1 MAVHLSIHA
10 GYDPSY
16 PWKQIGTDSP
26 EKATN
31 PLGYYLTP
39 VDAEGEPPGVWHGRA
54 AQLLGLADGEL
65 VDRAE
70 FEELYGT
77 HVNPRSGE
85 HLGRAMYKFKA
96 EDDIYHDLLAAE
108 PYASEVRKAELR
120 SQARRLT
127 RRAVPYF
134 DFTMSMSKDI
144 SLIYGSLLAKEHKAR
159 QEGDPEA
166 AAQWA
171 EKAAK
176 VPAAIE
182 WAREQ
187 MMDYL
192 QDEAGYTRTGGHR
205 GSSGAESSSE
215 LGKFEGAHDWLYAS
229 FFQHTSRDG
238 DPQLHIHNL
247 VLNKVPL
254 MKDGEV
260 EKWLTIDA
268 KVAYSMR
275 RAAAAVAAAELE
287 ARLSADL
294 GIVWEPRPDGN
305 GRQIAGV
312 SQAMM
317 DLFSH
322 RRQTIKA
329 EAAKLAAEREAVWGK
344 APTARQM
351 DRMMRDITQ
360 KTRKAKESGPLDLAG
375 HLREWA
381 EQAASSDVEELD
393 AVWNG
398 ADREGERYRA
408 RREVVART
416 ANVITAEVEQRDGRP
431 VSEEARQQVG
441 AYAAYITRNGELAG
455 PADPVDLAAG
465 YIAVREADTVKL
477 VEASNRC
484 AAEDIVARTA
494 QQMGHEFAAQT
505 GRAPDAAEFGRME
518 RFASWITRAGKD
530 QAQFDAVLLL
540 KGWQAQE
547 SGDALRERDIRR
559 DIERAKVE
567 ANAYARAEQM
577 MRAWDRAVQETG
589 GGRLGA
595 MERAYA
601 VAYPVQAG
609 GGLTQDQARETIA
622 RALETAQSKKTKW
635 PKADLIARIS
645 EAMPRG
651 AQTDRET
658 LAALADQALAGGA
671 GGPVVLL
678 DPPQWPVPPASL
690 RRPEDGESVFVRH
703 GTMQYAAQ
711 AQLTL
716 EETLLAQAQAPD
728 APRLLP
734 DLAAQLLGAD
744 PVKLAA
750 LLGPVNEPG
759 AEPWSEWRAECG
771 LRSDQAAAAFFV
783 LTSARRAEVLA
794 GPAGTGKTRTGAEL
808 AKVWSQ
814 AQMGPVVALTTT
826 SAARDVIRAEAER
839 HAAPMDAYNTAE
851 WLGHL
856 PHAREARPAVE
867 LQPGTLLILDEA
879 SMMTVP
885 DVASIM
891 RRAAE
896 NGAKVVLTGDP
907 EQLQAPEAGGGMTL
921 LASRLGWVQ
930 LTEPQRFT
938 HAWER
943 AATLRLRD
951 GDVTV
956 LTDYRQQGRLHSG
969 NAERTL
975 DAAAR
980 AWLHDHLNGK
990 DALLMTADE
999 ATAAELGRRVRDDL
1013 MHWGKVSAG
1022 PVVRI
1027 RGGQHASAGD
1037 LIMARRNDKLIR
1049 ADREQGITNRD
1060 VLRITSTDPHGTGQW
1075 VQVQRLT
1082 NRDDGG
1088 QEVWSE
1094 AFDLPAAYVRAD
1106 TQLAYAVT
1114 FHSAEGA
1121 TVDSGISVFT
1131 GTEDRQAVNV
1141 GMTRGRESNQAYVIT
1156 SYGVADPDPGTR
1168 SAPELDR
1175 YKQTDAERQGLADKQ
1190 VSGTAEAAAEAET
1203 ILAQCLTRDGRE
1215 TSALEYQ
1222 AKAWSN
1228 ADRLDVLAVQWQ
1240 HVTRPTALSRYAQA
1254 AREALPEAE
1263 AEMLI
1268 ADPAAETLWRTLR
1281 EAEAAGLSP
1290 AETIARAAARGPLDT
1305 AESMAKVIDWRIK
1318 QVTTGLAAQPV
1329 AVWSERVPQTSD
1341 ADTDRYA
1348 AELAAAM
1355 DDRTRRLG
1363 EHAAEHP
1370 PTWATALGP
1379 VPEHPLD
1386 RADWEAKA
1394 AQVAAYREMW
1404 GHSHP
1409 FEPIGAAP
1417 GQHSPEARA
1426 MWQAAAQALGYT
1438 PDTLYDKTDG
1448 NLWARRAMYE
1458 REMAWQPTYAADK
1471 LAAARR
1477 ATLNA
1482 QLEADRA
1489 WLNAQA
1495 ADSPEARERLEHTAS
1510 TQNAIASVFQHAERH
1525 YVGQQE
1531 AYDAWD
1537 AATRTTRDYAIAA
1550 DAELR
1555 RRHPDDVIPLLT
1567 SNMQSAA
1574 ETGSASG
1581 AAATLWSQVAVTRD
1595 NAWIQLGLDGTVRIP
1610 EAEASEASGATE
1622 APAPVDA
1629 DEPEPVAEMTPEA
1642 WAQDTLEG
1650 FPAMQPAEPKPALV
1664 EAASAADPVMASRE
1678 AGDRA
1683 ADILSLAA
1691 AAEDPDAE
1699 PDPAW
1704 AEYRTPGISEKFGQP
1719 VGYIRHDPAYE
1730 VDPAGVLYTIGQP
1743 SAGAPQADAQELAE

>member
-26 EKATN
+26 EKASK
-31 PLGYYLTP
+31 PLDYYLTP
-39 VDAEGEPPGVWHGRA
+39 VDASGEPPGVWHGRA

-70 FEELYGT
+70 FEKLYGS
-77 HVNPRSGE
+77 HVNPRTGE
-85 HLGRAMYKFKA
+85 RLGRAMYKFKA
-96 EDDIYHDLLAAE
+96 EDDIYRGLVAAE
-108 PYASEVRKAELR
+108 PHASEARKAELQ
-120 SQARRLT
+120 SQARHLT

-144 SLIYGSLLAKEHKAR
+144 SLIYGSLLVKEQKAR
-159 QEGDPEA
+159 LAGDLKA
-166 AAQWA
+166 AARWA
-171 EKAAK
+171 GMAAN
-176 VPAAIE
+176 VPARIE
-182 WAREQ
+182 QARER
-187 MMDYL
+187 MMDLL
-192 QDEAGYTRTGGHR
+192 QDEAGYTRTGYHR
-205 GSSGAESSSE
+205 GSGVESSSE

-254 MKDGEV
+254 MKNGKV

-275 RAAAAVAAAELE
+275 REAAVVAALELE
-287 ARLSADL
+287 AGLSADL

-329 EAAKLAAEREAVWGK
+329 EAAKLAAEREAMWGK

-351 DRMMRDITQ
+351 DRIQRDITQ

-381 EQAASSDVEELD
+381 KQAAESDIEELD
-393 AVWNG
+393 KVWDG
-398 ADREGERYRA
+398 AAREGERYRA
-408 RREVVART
+408 RREAVART
-416 ANVITAEVEQRDGRP
+416 VDLITAEVEQHDGRP
-431 VSEEARQQVG
+431 VDEQARRQIS

-455 PADPVDLAAG
+455 PVDPVDLVAG
-465 YIAVREADTVKL
+465 YIATREADTVEL
-477 VEASNRC
+477 AEADSRC
-484 AAEDIVARTA
+484 AAEDVVTRTA
-494 QQMGHEFAAQT
+494 QAMACEFAEQ
-505 GRAPDAAEFGRME
+505 GSRAPDAAEFARME
-518 RFASWITRAGKD
+518 RFAKWVTRGGQD

-540 KGWQAQE
+540 RGWQAQE

-559 DIERAKVE
+559 DIERTKVQ
-567 ANAYARAEQM
+567 ADARTRMEQRL
-577 MRAWDRAVQETG
+577 RAWDRAVQETG

-609 GGLTQDQARETIA
+609 GGLTEDQAAQVIA

-635 PKADLIARIS
+635 PKADLIARIG
-645 EAMPRG
+645 EVLPAG
-651 AQTDRET
+651 THADREIIT
-658 LAALADQALAGGA
+658 ALAERALSGGA
-671 GGPVVLL
+671 NAQVVLL
-678 DPPQWPVPPASL
+678 DPPQWPVVPPSL

-703 GTMQYAAQ
+703 GTMQYATQ

-734 DLAAQLLGAD
+734 ELAAQLLGAD

-750 LLGPVNEPG
+750 LLGPTSEPG
-759 AEPWSEWRAECG
+759 TGERGDWRATSG

-794 GPAGTGKTRTGAEL
+794 GPAGTGKTRTAAEL
-808 AKVWSQ
+808 AKAWSQ
-814 AQMGPVVALTTT
+814 AQIGPVVALTTT
-826 SAARDVIRAEAER
+826 SAARDIIRAEAER
-839 HAAPMDAYNTAE
+839 HAAPMGAYNTAE

-856 PHAREARPAVE
+856 PHAREARPPVALE
-867 LQPGTLLILDEA
+867 PGTLLILDEA

-885 DVASIM
+885 DLASIM
-891 RRAAE
+891 RRATE
-896 NGAKVVLTGDP
+896 HGAKVVLTGDP
-907 EQLQAPEAGGGMTL
+907 EQLQSPEAGGGMTL
-921 LASRLGWVQ
+921 LASRLGWVE

-938 HAWER
+938 QAWER
-943 AATLRLRD
+943 AATLRLRA

-969 NAERTL
+969 NVEQTL

-990 DALLMTADE
+990 EALLMAADE
-999 ATAAELGRRVRDDL
+999 ATAAELSRRIRDDL
-1013 MHWGKVSAG
+1013 MHWGKVSDG
-1022 PVVRI
+1022 PVIRI
-1027 RGGQHASAGD
+1027 RDGQHASAGD

-1049 ADREQGITNRD
+1049 TDREQGITNRD
-1060 VLRITSTDPHGTGQW
+1060 VLRIVSTDSNGTGQW

-1082 NRDDGG
+1082 GRDESGR
-1088 QEVWSE
+1088 ERWSP
-1094 AFDLPAAYVRAD
+1094 AFDLPASYVRAD
-1106 TQLAYAVT
+1106 AHLAYAST
-1114 FHSAEGA
+1114 FNSAEGA
-1121 TVDSGISVFT
+1121 TVDSGISVFN
-1131 GTEDRQAVNV
+1131 GTEARQAVNV
-1141 GMTRGRESNQAYVIT
+1141 GMTRGRDNNQAFVIT
-1156 SYGVADPDPGTR
+1156 NYGLADPDPGTR
-1168 SAPELDR
+1168 SAPELGR
-1175 YKQTDAERQGLADKQ
+1175 YKQADAERQGLTDKQ
-1190 VSGTAEAAAEAET
+1190 VSGTAEEAAEAET

-1215 TSALEYQ
+1215 TSALEHQ
-1222 AKAWSN
+1222 TKAWSD

-1240 HVTRPTALSRYAQA
+1240 HANRAASNERYARA
-1254 AREALPEAE
+1254 VRDALPQAE
-1263 AEMLI
+1263 ADIVI
-1268 ADPAAETLWRTLR
+1268 ADPASETLWRTLR
-1281 EAEAAGLSP
+1281 ETEAAGISP
-1290 AETIARAAARGPLDT
+1290 ADAIARAVARGSLDT
-1305 AESMAKVIDWRIK
+1305 AESVAKVIDWRIK
-1318 QVTTGLAAQPV
+1318 QVTTGLAAQP
-1329 AVWSERVPQTSD
+1329 AAAWSEQVPQTGD
-1341 ADTDRYA
+1341 ADTDRFA

-1370 PTWATALGP
+1370 PTWAAVLGP

-1394 AQVAAYREMW
+1394 AKVAAYREMW

-1409 FEPIGAAP
+1409 VEPIGAAP

-1448 NLWARRAMYE
+1448 NLWARRAMHQ
-1458 REMAWQPTYAADK
+1458 REMAWQPAYTADK

-1489 WLNAQA
+1489 WLNAKAA
-1495 ADSPEARERLEHTAS
+1495 ADSEARERLERVAS
-1510 TQNAIASVFQHAERH
+1510 TQESIARVFQLAERH
-1525 YVGQQE
+1525 YAEQQE

-1537 AATRTTRDYAIAA
+1537 AATRTSREYAVAA

-1567 SNMQSAA
+1567 TGQQPAA
-1574 ETGSASG
+1574 EAAASG
-1581 AAATLWSQVAVTRD
+1581 PATPWDQVAVTRE
-1595 NAWIQLGLDGTVRIP
+1595 NAWIQLGLDGTVQIPEP
-1610 EAEASEASGATE
+1610 EAEQPEVPEVATSPIE
-1622 APAPVDA
+1622 LAKTEPAA
-1629 DEPEPVAEMTPEA
+1629 ETAPEP
-1642 WAQDTLEG
+1642 WAQDILEG
-1650 FPAMQPAEPKPALV
+1650 FPAMESVEPESAPV
-1664 EAASAADPVMASRE
+1664 EAAPVPLDPDAASHE
-1678 AGDRA
+1678 AAERA

-1691 AAEDPDAE
+1691 TAEDPDVE
-1699 PDPAW
+1699 PAPAW
-1704 AEYRTPGISEKFGQP
+1704 AGYRIPGIPEKYGQP
-1719 VGYIRHDPAYE
+1719 AEYIRHDPAYE
-1730 VDPAGVLYTIGQP
+1730 VDPAEALYTIGLP
-1743 SAGAPQADAQELAE
+1743 SAESRQAGGRELGG